1 MPEYVRIQRMQ
12 RDIPLHQIEAGLN
25 QGNLRELVHQRMEAE
40 GLRNPTIRFREIGH
54 YQMRTKA
61 EVNPENM
68 QLIRRDYEAADG
80 TEIFLS
86 YEDPDLDVLF
96 GFTRLR
102 CPSGDAHRPE
112 ITDKSFIIRE
122 LRVYGPVVDIG
133 ERNTEAWQ
141 HLGLGE
147 KMISAAEEIGR
158 TDFDAT
164 HMIVNSGI
172 GVKEYY
178 RGLGFTDSGPYLI
191 KNVD

>member
-25 QGNLRELVHQRMEAE
+25 QGNLRELVHRRMDAK

-54 YQMRTKA
+54 YQMRTKQD
-61 EVNPENM
+61 VDPENI
-68 QLIRRDYEAADG
+68 QLIRRDYEAAGG

-86 YEDPDLDVLF
+86 YEDL
-96 GFTRLR
+96 
-102 CPSGDAHRPE
+102 DAHRTE
-112 ITDKSFIIRE
+112 ISEKSFIIRE

-133 ERNTEAWQ
+133 ERDIDAWQ

-147 KMISAAEEIGR
+147 KMISAATEIGKS
-158 TDFDAT
+158 DFDAT
-164 HMIVNSGI
+164 HMLVNSGI

-178 RGLGFTDSGPYLI
+178 RGLGFTDKGPYLLRYM
-191 KNVD
+191 